1 MNGLNVFHYHPH
13 RRVTLV
19 TRIAIFAIALIAGL
33 SRIDAAERDSEV
45 QVNATVNRTDALL
58 LDPIEL
64 TVTVTAPVDAE
75 IEFPPAAET
84 VGPFDVVAVEDL
96 PSVPVLDD
104 ADPGKRRWTRRMKLE
119 TLEVG
124 EQTIPAI
131 EIRYVLRDAADSQ
144 TGLLRSE
151 PIPIQIKSVLTS
163 DDNPKAFRPMKSAL
177 PIDPQPEATPVRW
190 GAIAGGL
197 IALAFV
203 AFLIKRRMKKP
214 VTPMQWASRRL
225 AGLEQRQQAGEIDD
239 QSAYLELAEIA
250 RDFVIAREGR
260 NPAVMTTDEVVRFV
274 TTKSSLAS
282 EHQNRLNAWL
292 MDVEQTKFAP
302 HRFAAEE
309 IKPKVQ
315 DAKSFVHELLERSST
330 SSVVS
335 NHREDV

>member
-1 MNGLNVFHYHPH
+1 MNGLNVFHCH
-13 RRVTLV
+13 RRVALV
-19 TRIAIFAIALIAGL
+19 ARIAMFVIVLIAGL
-33 SRIDAAERDSEV
+33 SRIDAAERDNEV
-45 QVNATVNRTDALL
+45 HVNATVNRTDALL

-96 PSVPVLDD
+96 PSIPVLDD
-104 ADPGKRRWTRRMKLE
+104 AHPGKRRWTRRMKLE

-131 EIRYVLRDAADSQ
+131 EIRYVLRDAAASQ

-163 DDNPKAFRPMKSAL
+163 DDNPKAYRPMKTAL
-177 PIDPQPEATPVRW
+177 PIASQPEATPVHW
-190 GAIAGGL
+190 PTIAGGL

-203 AFLIKRRMKKP
+203 AFLVKRRMKKT
-214 VTPMQWASRRL
+214 VTPKQWASRRL
-225 AGLEQRQQAGEIDD
+225 ASLEQRQQAGQIDD
-239 QSAYLELAEIA
+239 RSAYLELAEIA

-274 TTKSSLAS
+274 TTKSSLSS
-282 EHQNRLNAWL
+282 EYQNRLSAWL

-302 HRFAAEE
+302 HRFASSEMNQK
-309 IKPKVQ
+309 IQ
-315 DAKSFVHELLERSST
+315 DAKDFVHELLERSSAL
-330 SSVVS
+330 SSSPS
-335 NHREDV
+335 NGEHV